1 MLKSQTLYMEKTLE
15 RAMIKWVLENP
26 EATVQDIMKEF
37 SLLSVTYS
45 DALMILTIVDELG
58 FDEDE

>member
-1 MLKSQTLYMEKTLE
+1 MEQKLE
-15 RAMIKWVLENP
+15 RTITRWVLNNP
-26 EATVQDIMKEF
+26 EATAHEIMEQF
-37 SLLSVTYS
+37 NIDYP

>member
-1 MLKSQTLYMEKTLE
+1 MEKTLE